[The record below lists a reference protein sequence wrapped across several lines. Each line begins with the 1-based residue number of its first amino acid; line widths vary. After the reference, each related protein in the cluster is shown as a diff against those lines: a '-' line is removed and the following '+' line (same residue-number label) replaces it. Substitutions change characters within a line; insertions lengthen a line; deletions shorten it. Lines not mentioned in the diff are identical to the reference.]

1 MPQFRKPAGTIRRL
15 FQISNPSGSSASQ
28 AERPAWPRARQSREG
43 YALKTQAVSGCIPV
57 YCRSDFDRQPPSPAL
72 NVAIHAPNRAFS
84 TRTIV
89 PGLAAAH
96 AAKSGRGTAGFPP
109 VSTIQKEPASPFP
122 VPLRPTNNKTA
133 FSKRY
138 RRVVIQ
144 IWLRRTW
151 IGKKKSSATVK
162 PCRSNLLLDYHQEI
176 EVDALRGT
184 QFYRK

>member
-1 MPQFRKPAGTIRRL
+1 
-15 FQISNPSGSSASQ
+15 
-28 AERPAWPRARQSREG
+28 
-43 YALKTQAVSGCIPV
+43 
-57 YCRSDFDRQPPSPAL
+57 
-72 NVAIHAPNRAFS
+72 
-84 TRTIV
+84 V

-162 PCRSNLLLDYHQEI
+162 PVDPIYSWIITKRLKWTLLGVPNSTGNDNYNI
-176 EVDALRGT
+176 VIMLRKVSAKT
-184 QFYRK
+184 R